1 MREGSGSY
9 GVSVFPLCCAQAER
23 IMSRQIAVPSNMLSL
38 VTAVLVIIL
47 LVFLILR
54 FV

>member
-1 MREGSGSY
+1 MREGPGSY
-9 GVSVFPLCCAQAER
+9 GVPAFPLCCAQAER
-23 IMSRQIAVPSNMLSL
+23 IMSREVAVPSNMLS
-38 VTAVLVIIL
+38 VVIAVLVIIL